1 MNSFFTE
8 ISNQKTKY
16 SDALKVSIETL
27 IEQGYTHPFYWAPF
41 TIMGHA
47 N

>member
-1 MNSFFTE
+1 MNTFFTK

-16 SDALKVSIETL
+16 SDALKFGIETL
-27 IEQGYTHPFYWAPF
+27 IKRGYDHPFYWAPF
-41 TIMGHA
+41 TIMGHS